1 MNELRELYREVILD
15 HNSKPRNFGPL
26 PGATGIADGYNPM
39 CGDKVE
45 VSVIVDGP
53 VLKDVHFEGC
63 GCAISQASASLM
75 TEATKGKSVQDAK
88 DLYVAFHQM
97 VTSEEAVSL
106 IDEMDPLSA
115 LAGVRE
121 FPVRVKCA
129 TLAWH
134 ALLSAIEKSGETVT
148 TE

>member
-1 MNELRELYREVILD
+1 MTDLRELYREVILD
-15 HNSKPRNFGPL
+15 HNSRPRNFGPL
-26 PGATGIADGYNPM
+26 ANASARVEGFNPM
-39 CGDKVE
+39 CGDKVA
-45 VSVIVDGP
+45 VSVLLEGQII
-53 VLKDVHFEGC
+53 KDVHFEGC

-75 TEATKGKSVQDAK
+75 TEATKGKSVDDARGIFH
-88 DLYVAFHQM
+88 AFHQM
-97 VTSEEAVSL
+97 VTTEEESCA
-106 IDEMDPLSA
+106 IDEMDPLAS

-134 ALLSAIEKSGETVT
+134 ALLSAIDQSNETVT